1 MGYNK
6 DNFKRIRD
14 EYATKHLI
22 AESAARVRASEIHS
36 VLPEVAEIDR
46 TLASTGLALMGA
58 SLMPPKEREAEFSR
72 IKEQNLALNQ
82 KRNEILMAAGYP
94 ADYTDVKYDCPK
106 CGDSGYVGIQMCD
119 CMRNA
124 LIMAGFESSGIS
136 HLLNTQTFDNFSL
149 DYYKND
155 QKTHANME
163 RVLSVMKDYADSFA
177 PESAQNL
184 ALFGGTGLGKTH
196 LSSAVARKVIE
207 KGYDVLY
214 VTAIELV
221 SAFEAEQFGK
231 NAERGEL
238 TDKFLECDLLI
249 IDDLGTE
256 LGGQFTLSTLYN
268 VLNIRINKKTPT
280 IISTNC
286 NQQELLKKY
295 SERIASRIFGEFR
308 PLLFLG
314 ADVRMQKIKK

>member
-22 AESAARVRASEIHS
+22 AESAARVRVSEIHA
-36 VLPEVAEIDR
+36 VLPSVAEIDR
-46 TLASTGLALMGA
+46 TLAGTGLALMGA
-58 SLMPPKEREAEFSR
+58 SLMPQKEREAEFAR
-72 IKEQNLALNQ
+72 IKEQNLALN
-82 KRNEILMAAGYP
+82 KRRNEILVAAGYP

-106 CGDSGYVGIQMCD
+106 CADSGYVGIEMCE

-149 DYYKND
+149 DYYKQD
-155 QKTHANME
+155 EKTRLAME
-163 RVLSVMKDYADSFA
+163 RVLSVMKAYAESFT

-214 VTAIELV
+214 VTAIELI
-221 SAFEAEQFGK
+221 SAFNTEQFGK
-231 NAERGEL
+231 GVEHGEL

-256 LGGQFTLSTLYN
+256 MGGQFTLSTLYN
-268 VLNIRINKKTPT
+268 VLNIRINKRMPT

-314 ADVRMQKIKK
+314 TDVRMQKIKR